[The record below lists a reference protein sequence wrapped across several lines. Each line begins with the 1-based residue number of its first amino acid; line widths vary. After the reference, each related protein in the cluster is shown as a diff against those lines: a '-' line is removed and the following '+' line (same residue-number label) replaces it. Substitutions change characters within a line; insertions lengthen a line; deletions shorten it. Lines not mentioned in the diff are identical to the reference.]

1 MQLAGGAARWRLRR
15 LCPCIGPPNPIKAG
29 VSTRMACLG
38 RCTCSF
44 PDLESRPAGLE
55 RRPPGCISP
64 KDGNHGND
72 GNANLKRRSQVC
84 YESQAPVRQKKFTE
98 SAFTMGRATG
108 IQGTTAPPSR

>member
-1 MQLAGGAARWRLRR
+1 MFISGFRKQTCRIRTQTSRLYF
-15 LCPCIGPPNPIKAG
+15 
-29 VSTRMACLG
+29 SQ
-38 RCTCSF
+38 RC
-44 PDLESRPAGLE
+44 R
-55 RRPPGCISP
+55 
-64 KDGNHGND
+64 GNDGND